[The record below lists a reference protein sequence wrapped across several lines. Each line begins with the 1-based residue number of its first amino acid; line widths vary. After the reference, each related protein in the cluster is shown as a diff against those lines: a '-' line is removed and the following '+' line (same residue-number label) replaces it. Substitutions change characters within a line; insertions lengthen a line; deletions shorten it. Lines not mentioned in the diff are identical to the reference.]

1 MLDVKKHRLDYG
13 AMLIPPTGYRL
24 AKAVAATYSLD
35 LNTLLSIPVALFF
48 SQTLEGNFE
57 AERVQLLEAIQRCPD
72 VLRVYHQSGKI
83 HVPRKHNRLYGLLE
97 PCVVGILPDNAYTA
111 FHPKVWVL
119 RYEHDKEPT
128 KYRVIVLSRNLTY
141 DRSWDIAA
149 HLDGDVTEQTQEKT
163 LPLVSFVRHLISYE
177 GFDEDR
183 KFIADLRKVD
193 FQTPA
198 GFNGNFFFHP
208 VGIDKHPNPIPTS
221 TGSRAICISP
231 FVHDEAIRTLRANV
245 TDELML
251 FGCRETL
258 RTLDPKTLADV
269 RSFCISDLIVDGE
282 SLEKGEDGGGE
293 QSEQNLH
300 AKLYVF
306 QGDTSRTIWFLGSA
320 NATEAAFDRNIEFL
334 LELRGTGAAIQ
345 LDRLKDELLGADEKG
360 GIFQPFIPSSEAT
373 DDSDVK
379 KLEDRLRVLEFN
391 LLKFLDIQRA
401 DVTISENQTNYDL
414 NLVLHPGSSDWGD
427 LIVKVAPFNSD
438 GIEPKELSPRVVTTL
453 VFENIN
459 ESSLS
464 SFLRF
469 EIWQGSERLRAFL
482 RKVPIEGLPETR
494 VSRILR
500 SIINSRDRFFEYLRF
515 LLADDLQK
523 EANGTEPDDDKRR
536 DGDGDSTDIWDMS
549 TPIFEQLL
557 LAASRSPQRLKAI
570 DDVIQQLCKEDGES
584 SDSNIVPHEFLEFWN
599 VFKQIAPQ
607 PKRGTR
613 K

>member
-24 AKAVAATYSLD
+24 TKAVAATYTLD

-48 SQTLEGNFE
+48 SQTMEGNFE

-97 PCVVGILPDNAYTA
+97 PCVVGILPDDAYTA

-119 RYEHDKEPT
+119 RYEQDDAPT

-149 HLDGDVTEQTQEKT
+149 HLDGDVTEQPQEKT
-163 LPLVSFVRHLISYE
+163 QPLVSFVKHLMSYE
-177 GFDEDR
+177 RFDGDS

-208 VGIDKHPNPIPTS
+208 VGIDNYTNPIKAS

-231 FVHDEAIRTLRANV
+231 FVHDESIRILRENV
-245 TDELML
+245 TDELLL

-258 RTLDPKTLADV
+258 RTLDPQTLADV
-269 RSFCISDLIVDGE
+269 RSFSISDLIVDGE
-282 SLEKGEDGGGE
+282 NLEKGEDGEGE
-293 QSEQNLH
+293 QVEQNLH
-300 AKLYVF
+300 AKLFVF
-306 QGDTSRTIWFLGSA
+306 QGDTSRTIWFLGSP
-320 NATEAAFDRNIEFL
+320 NATKAAFDRNIEFV
-334 LELRGTGAAIQ
+334 LELRGTSAAVQ
-345 LDRLKDELLGADEKG
+345 LDRLKDELLGENEKG
-360 GIFQPFIPSSEAT
+360 GIFEPYAPPKEPP
-373 DDSDVK
+373 DDSDVTR
-379 KLEDRLRVLEFN
+379 LEEKLRVLEFK

-401 DVTISENQTNYDL
+401 EVTPSENQANYDL
-414 NLVLHPGSSDWGD
+414 HLVLRSGFGDWGD
-427 LIVKVAPFNSD
+427 LSVKVAPFNSD
-438 GIEPKELSPRVVTTL
+438 GIEPKELSPEGATTL

-459 ESSLS
+459 ESNLS
-464 SFLRF
+464 RFLRF
-469 EIWQGSERLRAFL
+469 EIWQGSDHLRSFL
-482 RKVPIEGLPETR
+482 MKIEIAGLPETR

-523 EANGTEPDDDKRR
+523 EATGTESDDDKR
-536 DGDGDSTDIWDMS
+536 GDGNGDGKDIWDMS

-570 DDVIQQLCKEDGES
+570 DDVIQQLLKEDGEPS
-584 SDSNIVPHEFLEFWN
+584 VSIIVPQEFLEFWEG
-599 VFKQIAPQ
+599 FKQLVPQ
-607 PKRGTR
+607 PMRRTR
-613 K
+613 Q

>member
-35 LNTLLSIPVALFF
+35 LNTLLSIPVAMFF

-72 VLRVYHQSGKI
+72 VLRIYHQSGKI
-83 HVPRKHNRLYGLLE
+83 QVPRKHNRLYGLLE
-97 PCVVGILPDNAYTA
+97 PCVVGILPKNAYTS

-119 RYEHDKEPT
+119 RYEQDNQPT

-149 HLDGDVTEQTQEKT
+149 HLDGDVTDEPQDKT
-163 LPLVSFVRHLISYE
+163 LPLVSFVKYLVSRQ
-177 GFDEDR
+177 GFDGDR
-183 KFIADLRKVD
+183 KFISELRNVD

-208 VGIDKHPNPIPTS
+208 IGVENHPNPIKTN

-245 TDELML
+245 SGELLL

-258 RTLDPKTLADV
+258 RTLDPQTLSDV
-269 RSFCISDLIVDGE
+269 RSFCISDLIVNGE
-282 SLEKGEDGGGE
+282 SHEEGEDGDGD

-300 AKLYVF
+300 AKLFVF
-306 QGDTSRTIWFLGSA
+306 QRDTNHTIWFLGSA
-320 NATEAAFDRNIEFL
+320 NATQAAFDRNIEFL
-334 LELRGTGAAIQ
+334 LELRGSGAAIQ
-345 LDRLKDELLGADEKG
+345 LERLKEELLGEDEKG
-360 GIFQPFIPSSEAT
+360 GIFQPYSPAIEAL
-373 DDSDVK
+373 DDSEVK
-379 KLEDRLRVLEFN
+379 KLEEQLRVLEFN
-391 LLKFLDIQRA
+391 LLRFMEIQRA
-401 DVTISENQTNYDL
+401 EVTLSENQANYDL
-414 NLVLHPGSSDWGD
+414 HLVLQPGPGNWGD
-427 LIVKVAPFNSD
+427 LSVMVAPFNSD
-438 GIEPKELSPRVVTTL
+438 GIAPKELSPEGATAL
-453 VFENIN
+453 IFENIN
-459 ESSLS
+459 ESNLS
-464 SFLRF
+464 RFLRF

-482 RKVPIEGLPETR
+482 MKVEIDGLPESR

-523 EANGTEPDDDKRR
+523 EAIGSESDDDNQS
-536 DGDGDSTDIWDMS
+536 DGDGESSVIWDLS

-557 LAASRSPQRLKAI
+557 LTASRSPQRLKAI
-570 DDVIQQLCKEDGES
+570 DDVIEQLRKEDGEQ
-584 SDSNIVPHEFLEFWN
+584 SDSNIVPHEFLEFWDA
-599 VFKQIAPQ
+599 FKQIVPQ
-607 PKRGTR
+607 PKRRTR

>member
-1 MLDVKKHRLDYG
+1 MLDVRKHRLDYG

-119 RYEHDKEPT
+119 RYEQDNEPT

-141 DRSWDIAA
+141 DRSWDLAA
-149 HLDGDVTEQTQEKT
+149 HLDGDVTGQAQEKT
-163 LPLVSFVRHLISYE
+163 LPLVSFVKHLMSYE
-177 GFDEDR
+177 RFDGDS

-198 GFNGNFFFHP
+198 GFNDNFFFHP
-208 VGIDKHPNPIPTS
+208 VGIDKHPNPIQTS

-231 FVHDEAIRTLRANV
+231 FVHDDTIRTLRQNV

-269 RSFCISDLIVDGE
+269 RAFCISDLIVDGE
-282 SLEKGEDGGGE
+282 SLEKGEDGDGE

-320 NATEAAFDRNIEFL
+320 NATKAAFDRNIEFL
-334 LELRGTGAAIQ
+334 LELRGTGATIQ
-345 LDRLKDELLGADEKG
+345 LDRLKDELLGEDEKG
-360 GIFQPFIPSSEAT
+360 GIFQPFTPPSEAP

-379 KLEDRLRVLEFN
+379 QLEERLRVLEYK
-391 LLKFLDIQRA
+391 LLRFLEIQRA
-401 DVTISENQTNYDL
+401 EVTPSENQVNYDL
-414 NLVLHPGSSDWGD
+414 HLVLHPGSDDWGD

-438 GIEPKELSPRVVTTL
+438 GIEPKELTPKMATTL

-459 ESSLS
+459 ESNLS
-464 SFLRF
+464 RFLRF

-482 RKVPIEGLPETR
+482 MKVQIDLPETR

-523 EANGTEPDDDKRR
+523 EANGTVPDDDNRG
-536 DGDGDSTDIWDMS
+536 DGDGESSDIWDMS

-570 DDVIQQLCKEDGES
+570 DDVIQQLRKEDGEP
-584 SDSNIVPHEFLEFWN
+584 SDSNIVPHEFLEFWE

-607 PKRGTR
+607 SKRGAP